1 MLSRIGG
8 ALHVDSTASVRY
20 IHIISNPGWLYEQ
33 YALTFFLLCRMRLSA
48 LDRASGPAP
57 PASAGSHAQHS
68 HSLTGT
74 GIPGLRPR
82 QTVTVTT

>member
-33 YALTFFLLCRMRLSA
+33 YALTFFLLCRIA
-48 LDRASGPAP
+48 
-57 PASAGSHAQHS
+57 
-68 HSLTGT
+68 
-74 GIPGLRPR
+74 
-82 QTVTVTT
+82 TVCS